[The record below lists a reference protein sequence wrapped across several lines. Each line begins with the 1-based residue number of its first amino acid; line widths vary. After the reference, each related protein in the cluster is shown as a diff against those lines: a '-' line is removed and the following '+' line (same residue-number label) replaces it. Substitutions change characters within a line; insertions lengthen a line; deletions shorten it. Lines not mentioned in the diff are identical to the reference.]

1 MIVDIIED
9 NLRDSKVRVRPV
21 AIDPYH
27 RLREAIVSG
36 QFHPNERLV
45 EAAVATKLGAGRT
58 AIRAALVRL
67 DQEGLVTL
75 EPNRGAR
82 VRLISDREALET
94 EEVRATLECF
104 LAGRAATRA
113 TPEAL
118 GELAGLIAEMRERV
132 SNGDS
137 IGYSELNP
145 PFHQQIWA
153 AAEHPTASR
162 LLAGLK
168 SQSIRFQYQT
178 ILRPGRTES
187 SLQEHEAILAAL
199 QARDPVGAESAM
211 RDHLAQV
218 FDTLKWAIEGLHRP
232 ARWHS
237 G

>member
-1 MIVDIIED
+1 
-9 NLRDSKVRVRPV
+9 VRVQV
-21 AIDPYH
+21 AANDPYH

-45 EAAVATKLGAGRT
+45 EAALAGRLGAGRT

-82 VRLISDREALET
+82 VRLISDREALEI

-113 TPEAL
+113 TPAAL
-118 GELAGLIAEMRERV
+118 ADLEGLIAEMRERV
-132 SNGDS
+132 ANGDS

-145 PFHQQIWA
+145 PFHQRIWA
-153 AAEHPTASR
+153 AAEHPTAGR
-162 LLAGLK
+162 LLASLK

-178 ILRPGRTES
+178 ILRPGRTER
-187 SLQEHEAILAAL
+187 SLREHEAILAAF
-199 QARDPVGAESAM
+199 QARDPSAAEGAM
-211 RDHLAQV
+211 REHLAQV
-218 FDTLKWAIEGLHRP
+218 FDTLRWAIEGLHHT
-232 ARWHS
+232 ARWNS